1 MTKNDYTM
9 KTQAVSFSSI
19 TEGNTASLVALFAGA
34 IAIAFAPIFVRLSEV
49 GPVATAFWRLTLA
62 LPALWLWAMF
72 ERRNYRGSQIVFTN
86 TMYGQLALAG
96 LFFAGDLSVWH
107 WSILFTSVANSTL
120 LANFAPIFVALG
132 AWLVFGQRVNRSFLM
147 AMALALLGTSLMVGS
162 SFQMSLRHLW
172 GDALGLVTAVFYA
185 GYILT
190 VKQLREELSVAT
202 IMAWGGTVTALALF
216 PIALLSDEIIVPVT
230 GRGWSVLLGLAL
242 ISQVSGQSL
251 IAYALA
257 HLPAAFSSVGLLLQ
271 PVMATLFAWLILGE
285 TLEPWQALGG
295 GFVLLGILRARQSS

>member
-1 MTKNDYTM
+1 M
-9 KTQAVSFSSI
+9 KSQAVSFSSI
-19 TEGNTASLVALFAGA
+19 TEGSTTSLVALFAGA
-34 IAIAFAPIFVRLSEV
+34 TAIAFAPIFVRLSEV
-49 GPVATAFWRLTLA
+49 GPVATAFWRLMLA
-62 LPALWLWAMF
+62 LPAFCLWAVY
-72 ERRNYRGSQIVFTN
+72 EQRNHSNSQKVVSNIP
-86 TMYGQLALAG
+86 YGQLALAG

-147 AMALALLGTSLMVGS
+147 AMVLALIGTSLMVGS
-162 SFQMSLRHLW
+162 SLQMSLRHLW
-172 GDALGLVTAVFYA
+172 GDALGLITAVFYA

-190 VKQLREELSVAT
+190 VKQLREELPVAT

-216 PIALLSDEIIVPVT
+216 PIALLSDEEIVPTT

-271 PVMATLFAWLILGE
+271 PVMATIFAWLLLGE
-285 TLEPWQALGG
+285 VLEPWQALGG
-295 GFVLLGILRARQSS
+295 ALVLVGILRARQNS

>member
-1 MTKNDYTM
+1 M
-9 KTQAVSFSSI
+9 KSQAVSLSS
-19 TEGNTASLVALFAGA
+19 TSEGSSTPLVALFAGA
-34 IAIAFAPIFVRLSEV
+34 TAIAFAPIFVRLSEV

-62 LPALWLWAMF
+62 LPALWLWAIF
-72 ERRNYRGSQIVFTN
+72 ERRNSHDSRKVSIN
-86 TMYGQLALAG
+86 KMHGQLVLAG

-132 AWLVFGQRVNRSFLM
+132 AWLLFGQQVNRSFLM
-147 AMALALLGTSLMVGS
+147 AMTLALIGTTLMVGS
-162 SFQMSLRHLW
+162 SLQMSLRHLW
-172 GDALGLVTAVFYA
+172 GDALGLMTAVFYA
-185 GYILT
+185 GYLLT
-190 VKQLREELSVAT
+190 VKQLREELPVST

-216 PIALLSDEIIVPVT
+216 PIVLLSDETIVPTT

-271 PVMATLFAWLILGE
+271 PVMATILAWQILGE
-285 TLEPWQALGG
+285 RLEPWQALGG
-295 GFVLLGILRARQSS
+295 ILVLVGILRARQSS

>member
-1 MTKNDYTM
+1 M
-9 KTQAVSFSSI
+9 KSQAVSLSSI
-19 TEGNTASLVALFAGA
+19 TEGGTASLIALFAGA
-34 IAIAFAPIFVRLSEV
+34 TAIAFAPIFVRLSEV
-49 GPVATAFWRLTLA
+49 GPAATAFWRLTLA
-62 LPALWLWAMF
+62 LPALWLWVMF
-72 ERRNYRGSQIVFTN
+72 DRRNYHDSQKVSTK

-96 LFFAGDLSVWH
+96 LFFAGDLAVWH

-132 AWLVFGQRVNRSFLM
+132 AWLVFGQRVTRSFLM
-147 AMALALLGTSLMVGS
+147 AMVLALIGTSLMVGS
-162 SFQMSLRHLW
+162 SLQMSLRHLW
-172 GDALGLVTAVFYA
+172 GDALGLITAVFYA

-216 PIALLSDEIIVPVT
+216 PLALLSDETIMPTT

-257 HLPAAFSSVGLLLQ
+257 HLPAAFSSIGLLLQ
-271 PVMATLFAWLILGE
+271 PVMATLFARQILGE
-285 TLEPWQALGG
+285 RLEPWQALGG
-295 GFVLLGILRARQSS
+295 ILVLVGILRARQSS